1 MQKDL
6 EQGDR
11 MRLRCDQL
19 MMEDQYAVDSM
30 RPKCVELQ
38 RMCEQYKELLR
49 RRRQMLT
56 RSHDLHDR
64 LERVSDLQKKLFI
77 TQLCFMCMQQLDL
90 TYRSPVTL
98 VLLEWGEWVKTTA
111 LMYKEDDEIRN
122 EPNIKMSIISIIM
135 NSIII
140 AACPYTNICG
150 GHLRVCFYARNV
162 SLSVS
167 LRLLLFNYSP
177 PHSSQPYK
185 ESAQVE

>member
-1 MQKDL
+1 
-6 EQGDR
+6 

-77 TQLCFMCMQQLDL
+77 TELFFMCIQQLDL
-90 TYRSPVTL
+90 TYRSPVT
-98 VLLEWGEWVKTTA
+98 
-111 LMYKEDDEIRN
+111 Y
-122 EPNIKMSIISIIM
+122 
-135 NSIII
+135 
-140 AACPYTNICG
+140 
-150 GHLRVCFYARNV
+150 
-162 SLSVS
+162 
-167 LRLLLFNYSP
+167 
-177 PHSSQPYK
+177 
-185 ESAQVE
+185 